1 VDSAG
6 SAWARVAAVAA
17 GIVALDQAAKA
28 LVRANLARG
37 DREAVLPGVDLVHT
51 RNSGVAFGAL
61 SGGGAVVTVVIALAL
76 VALLAYFATHI
87 RRPLVW
93 LPTGMLLGG
102 AAGNVIDRIRYGA
115 VTDFIQIPLG
125 FPAFNVADMSIT
137 FGVLVLFYVLERHGA
152 QGRG

>member
-1 VDSAG
+1 VDAAG
-6 SAWARVAAVAA
+6 AAWARVAAVAA
-17 GIVALDQAAKA
+17 GIVAVDQLTKA
-28 LVRANLARG
+28 IVRATLERG
-37 DREAVLPGVDLVHT
+37 DSEAVLPGIELVHT
-51 RNSGVAFGAL
+51 RNSGIAFGAL
-61 SGGGAVVTVVIALAL
+61 SGGGAVVTVVIAVAL

-102 AAGNVIDRIRYGA
+102 ALGNVIDRVRDGA

-137 FGVLVLFYVLERHGA
+137 FGVVVLFIVLERHGA
-152 QGRG
+152 EGER

>member
-1 VDSAG
+1 VVAPRG
-6 SAWARVAAVAA
+6 AWVRVAAVTV
-17 GIVALDQAAKA
+17 GIVALDQATKA
-28 LVRANLARG
+28 LVRGGIDEG
-37 DREAVLPGVDLVHT
+37 DRVSVLPGIHLVHT

-61 SGGGAVVTVVIALAL
+61 AGGGAVVTVVVVLAL

-102 AAGNVIDRIRYGA
+102 ALGNVLDRVRAGA

-125 FPAFNVADMSIT
+125 FPAFNVADTSIT
-137 FGVLVLFYVLERHGA
+137 LGVIVLLFVIERDGA
-152 QGRG
+152 AGRA